1 MKTRIL
7 YGLFIILL
15 ALSCNKDDEVEHVT
29 QNKAPSALKL
39 ISPGE
44 NAKNE
49 SRTPN
54 FSWDEAIDPD
64 GDKVTY
70 DLYFGKQ
77 GESSSLLAET
87 LAVNSFTSTERLDF
101 YQEYQWKVVA
111 KDIKGASTSSS
122 VRSFFVQ
129 PTPIVFL
136 RRHGIGTTDEYYE
149 YSDEQDLLGLED
161 AKGNTWG
168 LQYDTTTEKLERSY
182 RSIESAFQYDY
193 SKEGMQE
200 TVGEFSI
207 GKSEGWM
214 LEYENPYE
222 SLTKIFHEI
231 RVNGITKLDEEATF
245 VYEDKVSTVDTNAP
259 KLVQIQIG
267 SVTDSGTISK
277 KIDVEWIGKNIGKIR
292 VELDSPE
299 GFVFSFQLEYEYD
312 NNVNPYYIIIKEQF
326 GFDSFYVSNFET
338 GLETINF
345 GPFYWQ
351 SQNNITKIKK
361 TEQDGNGIRYTNE
374 LTYDYTYSEDYYPTL
389 ANVVLFSDITSLEYM
404 EEWSY

>member
-1 MKTRIL
+1 M
-7 YGLFIILL
+7 
-15 ALSCNKDDEVEHVT
+15 
-29 QNKAPSALKL
+29 
-39 ISPGE
+39 
-44 NAKNE
+44 
-49 SRTPN
+49 
-54 FSWDEAIDPD
+54 
-64 GDKVTY
+64 
-70 DLYFGKQ
+70 
-77 GESSSLLAET
+77 
-87 LAVNSFTSTERLDF
+87 
-101 YQEYQWKVVA
+101 
-111 KDIKGASTSSS
+111 
-122 VRSFFVQ
+122 Q

-374 LTYDYTYSEDYYPTL
+374 LTYNYTYSEDYYPTL